1 MPSAADSPGERT
13 RELRAIVADDEP
25 PALRVLAESLAREP
39 DVEVVA
45 RCRDGREALE
55 AIRRHEPDL
64 AFLDIRMPEL
74 DGFEV
79 VDALDRAERP
89 RIVFVTAYDEHALRA
104 FQAHAVGYLLKPFDE
119 EGFRA
124 TMDHLRTLLERPP
137 GDDASRTRAVVERI
151 LAERGGP
158 RRLVVRSGART
169 RLVPVASIDWI
180 EAQGNYAR
188 LHCGDET
195 HLVSRTLTDLAESLG
210 PAGFARI
217 HRSTIVNLARVEEF
231 RTEDHRDYT
240 AVLETGRRLRLSR
253 TYRAE
258 VEARL
263 GDRI

>member
-1 MPSAADSPGERT
+1 MTP
-13 RELRAIVADDEP
+13 LRAVVADDEP
-25 PALRVLAESLAREP
+25 HALGALAESLEREP

-55 AIRRHEPDL
+55 AIRRHAPDL

-79 VDALDRAERP
+79 VEALEEARRP
-89 RIVFVTAYDEHALRA
+89 CIIFVTAYDEHALRA
-104 FQAHAVGYLLKPFDE
+104 FEAHAVGYLLKPFDDE
-119 EGFRA
+119 AFRS
-124 TMDHLRTLLERPP
+124 TMRHVRALLERQRDEV
-137 GDDASRTRAVVERI
+137 GDGTRAVVDRL

-158 RRLVVRSGART
+158 RRIVVRSGART

-180 EAQGNYAR
+180 EAEGNYAR
-188 LHCGDET
+188 LHCGTAT
-195 HLVSRTLTDLAESLG
+195 HLVARSLTDLASSLA

-231 RTEDHRDYT
+231 RTEDHRDYNV
-240 AVLETGRRLRLSR
+240 VLDTGETLRLSR

-258 VEARL
+258 VEGRL